1 MADAYEE
8 VEEQRQVVGQWKR
21 KSQKLSSEM
30 NDLRMLLDE
39 QNGRNNLLE
48 KKQRKF
54 DSESQSLQ
62 VIESLCPAISVYYYI
77 QNVYINCRMLCV

>member
-1 MADAYEE
+1 
-8 VEEQRQVVGQWKR
+8 
-21 KSQKLSSEM
+21 M

-62 VIESLCPAISVYYYI
+62 VIEAIMSSDIYVHIYTYI
-77 QNVYINCRMLCV
+77 YSECIYLF